1 MGKYPGKYD
10 LEYFIQRLRQGTH
23 CSHEPET
30 VFLGCEFRTDMF
42 VCEIDLSSK
51 EVNTSPE
58 NQWLDTAMLITL
70 SEAAVLA
77 AGRY

>member
-1 MGKYPGKYD
+1 
-10 LEYFIQRLRQGTH
+10 
-23 CSHEPET
+23 
-30 VFLGCEFRTDMF
+30 MF